1 MVGGPIPLAQ
11 GIRARGGGADT
22 PHMQRRGLELLWAHL
37 RCLDPDAP
45 TARERLE
52 NALGPA
58 LAAFLIA
65 ALSVR
70 LAA

>member
-1 MVGGPIPLAQ
+1 
-11 GIRARGGGADT
+11 
-22 PHMQRRGLELLWAHL
+22 MQRRGLELLWAHL

>member
-1 MVGGPIPLAQ
+1 VGGSIPLAQ
-11 GIRARGGGADT
+11 GIPSRFGRADT
-22 PHMQRRGLELLWAHL
+22 GHMQRRGLELLWAHL

-45 TARERLE
+45 TARQRLDD
-52 NALGPA
+52 AVGPA

-65 ALSVR
+65 ALAFR